1 MGICYHCGVEVDQ
14 PYRCPHCN
22 LTFCD
27 EHRTQSAH
35 KCMAQNRQL
44 SGVTAEPAVAKTIHY
59 VETEEESQQ
68 QRPVRRKKQRQ
79 NFLGKGVTLRKLVVV
94 VITLTLSLA
103 SIMMINQWEPEPDEP
118 NVGAVFPI
126 SAETVRMQ
134 EYVIELI
141 NKERD
146 EMELQPLVYD
156 NNSIAQR
163 YAEEMLE
170 TGDFKHNPALPRTM
184 GENIDI
190 FTATGEFNATEVL
203 EFLIYGQVYDDEDS
217 DWGNRDNI
225 YYETY
230 TMASVGIAFDDE
242 MLYLAI
248 NFS

>member
-14 PYRCPHCN
+14 PSRCPHCN

-27 EHRTQSAH
+27 DHKTQKGH
-35 KCMAQNRQL
+35 NCLVLNTQL
-44 SGVTAEPAVAKTIHY
+44 SETTAKPAATKTIHY
-59 VETEEESQQ
+59 VEPEVEP
-68 QRPVRRKKQRQ
+68 QRPRVVRRKKQRQ
-79 NFLGKGVTLRKLVVV
+79 SFLGAGVSPRKLVLVV
-94 VITLTLSLA
+94 LILALSLA
-103 SIMMINQWEPEPDEP
+103 SIMIINQWEPEPDIP
-118 NVGAVFPI
+118 NIGAVFPI
-126 SAETVRMQ
+126 SAETVMMQ

-146 EMELQPLVYD
+146 SMELLPLVYD

-163 YAEEMLE
+163 YAEGMLE
-170 TGDFKHNPALPRTM
+170 SGDFKHNPALPRTM

-190 FTATGEFNATEVL
+190 STSAGTFNATEVL
-203 EFLIYGQVYDDEDS
+203 DFLIYGQVYDDADNN
-217 DWGNRDNI
+217 WGNRDNI

-242 MLYLAI
+242 TLYLVI

>member
-1 MGICYHCGVEVDQ
+1 MGICYHCGIEVEQ

-27 EHRTQSAH
+27 EHSTQEAH

-44 SGVTAEPAVAKTIHY
+44 SGLTTEPAAMKTIHY
-59 VETEEESQQ
+59 VKPEAEPPKP
-68 QRPVRRKKQRQ
+68 RIVRRKRQKQSI
-79 NFLGKGVTLRKLVVV
+79 LGTGVSPRKLVLVV
-94 VITLTLSLA
+94 LIVAISLA
-103 SIMMINQWEPEPDEP
+103 SIMIINQWEPEPELP
-118 NVGAVFPI
+118 NVGGVFPI

-146 EMELQPLVYD
+146 EIELLPLAYD

-163 YAEEMLE
+163 YAEGLLE
-170 TGDFKHNPALPRTM
+170 TGDFKHNPALPRNM

-190 FTATGEFNATEVL
+190 FIAAGEFNATEVL
-203 EFLIYGQVYDDEDS
+203 DFLVYGQVYDDADNN
-217 DWGNRDNI
+217 WGNRDNI

-230 TMASVGIAFDDE
+230 TLASIGIAYDNE
-242 MLYLAI
+242 ILYLVI

>member
-14 PYRCPHCN
+14 PFRCPHCN

-27 EHRTQSAH
+27 DHMTQKAH
-35 KCMAQNRQL
+35 KCLVLNSQL
-44 SGVTAEPAVAKTIHY
+44 SGVTTKPAATKTIHY
-59 VETEEESQQ
+59 VEPEAETQKP
-68 QRPVRRKKQRQ
+68 RVVRRKKQMQ
-79 NFLGKGVTLRKLVVV
+79 NFLGIGVSPRKLVLVV
-94 VITLTLSLA
+94 LILAISLG
-103 SIMMINQWEPEPDEP
+103 SIMIINQWEPEPDTP

-126 SAETVRMQ
+126 SAETVMMQ

-146 EMELQPLVYD
+146 GMKLQPLVYD
-156 NNSIAQR
+156 NNSMAQR
-163 YAEEMLE
+163 YAEGMLE
-170 TGDFKHNPALPRTM
+170 SGDFKHNPALPRTM

-190 FTATGEFNATEVL
+190 FVSAGEFNATEVL
-203 EFLIYGQVYDDEDS
+203 DFLVYGQVYDDADNN
-217 DWGNRDNI
+217 WGNRDNI

-242 MLYLAI
+242 ILYLVI